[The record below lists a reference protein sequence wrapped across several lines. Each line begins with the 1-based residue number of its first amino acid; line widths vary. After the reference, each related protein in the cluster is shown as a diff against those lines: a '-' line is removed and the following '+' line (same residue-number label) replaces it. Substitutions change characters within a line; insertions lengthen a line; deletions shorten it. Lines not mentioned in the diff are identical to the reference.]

1 MTPPRDL
8 ADAQARID
16 QLEQQIAEIRAY
28 AERVRTHD
36 INAVELPGDPD
47 HMLVIVAILAA
58 MTGVGDRILT
68 ILDGKADGR

>member
-8 ADAQARID
+8 ADAQTRID
-16 QLEQQIAEIRAY
+16 QLEQQLSEIRVY
-28 AERVRTHD
+28 AERIRTDD

-47 HMLVIVAILAA
+47 RMIVIVAILAA

-68 ILDGKADGR
+68 ILDGKADR